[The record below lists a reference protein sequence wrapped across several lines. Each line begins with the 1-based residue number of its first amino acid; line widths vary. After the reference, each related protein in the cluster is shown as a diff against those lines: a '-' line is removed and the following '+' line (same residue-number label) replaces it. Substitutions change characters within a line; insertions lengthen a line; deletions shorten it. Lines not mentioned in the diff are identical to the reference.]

1 MVFEKI
7 EGLVLTPLR
16 EIKDDR
22 GSVLHML
29 RADSTEFTQFGECYF
44 SEVSP
49 GAIKA
54 WKKHTVQTQNIA
66 VPVGRIR
73 LVIYDARGHSTTK
86 HNLFVIELGR
96 PDAYKRVRIPPG
108 VWYGFTC
115 ISTSAA
121 LLANCADH
129 AHTPTE
135 SEVLNYTDPL
145 IPYNWEEEKSN
156 MVK

>member
-1 MVFEKI
+1 MVFGEI

-29 RADSTEFTQFGECYF
+29 RADSTDFTQIGECYF

-73 LVIYDARGHSTTK
+73 LVIYDARENSATK
-86 HNLFVIELGR
+86 NNLFVIELGR
-96 PDAYKRVRIPPG
+96 PDAYKRVRIPPE

-115 ISTSAA
+115 ISNSAA
-121 LLANCADH
+121 LLANCADYPH
-129 AHTPTE
+129 IPME
-135 SEVLNYTDPL
+135 SEVLNYTDLL
-145 IPYNWEEEKSN
+145 IPYNW
-156 MVK
+156 

>member
-1 MVFEKI
+1 MVTKEI
-7 EGLVLTPLR
+7 EGVVLTALK

-29 RADSTEFTQFGECYF
+29 RADSTDFAQFGECYF

-73 LVIYDARGHSTTK
+73 LVIYDARENSATK
-86 HNLFVIELGR
+86 NNLFVIELGR

-129 AHTPTE
+129 PHTPME
-135 SEVLNYTDPL
+135 SEVLYYTDPL
-145 IPYNWEEEKSN
+145 IPFNWEKAKSN

>member
-1 MVFEKI
+1 MVFGEI

-29 RADSTEFTQFGECYF
+29 RADSTDFTQFGECYF

-73 LVIYDARGHSTTK
+73 LVIYDARENSATK
-86 HNLFVIELGR
+86 NNLIVIELGR
-96 PDAYKRVRIPPG
+96 PDAYFRVRIPPE

-121 LLANCADH
+121 LLANCADYPH
-129 AHTPTE
+129 IPME
-135 SEVLNYTDPL
+135 SEVLNYRDQL
-145 IPYNWEEEKSN
+145 IPYNW
-156 MVK
+156 